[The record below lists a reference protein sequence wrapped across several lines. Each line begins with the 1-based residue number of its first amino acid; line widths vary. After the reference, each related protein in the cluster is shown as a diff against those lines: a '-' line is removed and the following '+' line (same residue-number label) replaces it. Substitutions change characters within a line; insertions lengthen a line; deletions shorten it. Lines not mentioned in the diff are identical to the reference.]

1 MIDEECRRKCKI
13 NSGRV
18 TMEIHLLQKTIAFLA
33 YSTLPK
39 KDVDS
44 FFEAMDMPPSAN
56 LEPDV
61 AKALEAARASF
72 LGVVAKQRRALEQ
85 GGRE

>member
-1 MIDEECRRKCKI
+1 M
-13 NSGRV
+13 
-18 TMEIHLLQKTIAFLA
+18 TMEILLLQKAVAFLA

-39 KDVDS
+39 EDVDS

-61 AKALEAARASF
+61 AKVLETARTNF

-85 GGRE
+85 SGRK